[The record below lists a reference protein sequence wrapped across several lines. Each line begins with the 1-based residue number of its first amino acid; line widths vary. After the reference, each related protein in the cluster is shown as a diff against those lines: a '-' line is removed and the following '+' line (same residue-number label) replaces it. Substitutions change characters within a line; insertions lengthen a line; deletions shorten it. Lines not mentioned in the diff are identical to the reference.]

1 MNTIRYE
8 IHPETATDLG
18 DQFRNVFEN
27 GVMTLEY
34 LMTMQLEE
42 FDIEK
47 NYDFL
52 LQLVGYVDG
61 AEEDLQY
68 RYLRIPMEI
77 VEVEYIDP

>member
-1 MNTIRYE
+1 
-8 IHPETATDLG
+8 
-18 DQFRNVFEN
+18 
-27 GVMTLEY
+27 MTLEY

-77 VEVEYIDP
+77 VEVEYVDP